1 MISRIVHNLIP
12 ENRAVEKD
20 RQRSEETVMVQ
31 CRKENLIHFAVTIIS
46 KDRPGIVADVT
57 EVLFKLGCN
66 IEDSSCTMLG
76 GDFAMILI
84 VSHEKPFAKAKLT
97 DEFKVLHER
106 TGLATYVRTLSEAEI
121 CPVGDEGELCLI
133 SVYGSDQP
141 GIVFRV
147 TRTLADHR
155 VNISDLNTKL
165 IGTIEEPVY
174 VLMLE
179 ATLPDCLTIEGV
191 SALLENLR
199 KELQV
204 EITVRSITPVSL

>member
-1 MISRIVHNLIP
+1 MTH
-12 ENRAVEKD
+12 
-20 RQRSEETVMVQ
+20 
-31 CRKENLIHFAVTIIS
+31 CRKENLVHFAVTIIS

-57 EVLFKLGCN
+57 EVLFTLGCN

-84 VSHEKPFAKAKLT
+84 VSHEKPFTKTRLT
-97 DEFKVLHER
+97 DEFRGLHER
-106 TGLATYVRTLSEAEI
+106 TGLQIHIRSLSEQEI
-121 CPVGDEGELCLI
+121 CPVPDNGELCLI

-141 GIVFRV
+141 GIVYRV
-147 TRTLADHR
+147 TRTLADR
-155 VNISDLNTKL
+155 KVNIADLNTKL
-165 IGTIEEPVY
+165 IGTVEEPVY

-179 ATLPDCLTIEGV
+179 ATLPDGLTVDGV
-191 SALLENLR
+191 SELLENLR